1 MQYTKIYIKWFFAS
15 ARGVSR
21 APAHP
26 AGRWSLI
33 GMFIGT
39 AVPDMFIYGRTC
51 LSTAVPDMF
60 IGTAVPVTAV
70 FFGRSCRRVRPCMQP
85 CMEPCKACMQPRARR
100 ACMQPRVHES
110 QYGVQPAGGAT
121 ALADS
126 HGVVRSA
133 LCSANWAP
141 GQGGGSQGSMM
152 HLPPRVPAAVVTK
165 LPRHAS
171 SAIPIFDQPAAAD
184 RSGRSAMLGLPSI

>member
-1 MQYTKIYIKWFFAS
+1 MHLPLHAPLNGGCVANKSDKAIRNLNSAHNCNITPGGQVAARGDVCKPLVAVTLMTIQLSHLESTVAERSPRQAINPIFEVYYRICMQYTKIYIKWFFAS

-70 FFGRSCRRVRPCMQP
+70 FFGPAVGYG
-85 CMEPCKACMQPRARR
+85 R
-100 ACMQPRVHES
+100 AC
-110 QYGVQPAGGAT
+110 
-121 ALADS
+121 
-126 HGVVRSA
+126 
-133 LCSANWAP
+133 
-141 GQGGGSQGSMM
+141 
-152 HLPPRVPAAVVTK
+152 
-165 LPRHAS
+165 
-171 SAIPIFDQPAAAD
+171 
-184 RSGRSAMLGLPSI
+184 